1 MTLVTENNVKYI
13 EAHMC
18 RVIET
23 NQRINVAIV
32 NRAPAVVVDL
42 LFFIL
47 GKLEARRGT
56 GFTTAIRLDEF
67 QATKTTG
74 DCQAAWDM
82 LDWPHTVS
90 PPLTR
95 R

>member
-1 MTLVTENNVKYI
+1 MALVTENNVKYI

-23 NQRINVAIV
+23 NQRINDAIV

-47 GKLEARRGT
+47 GN
-56 GFTTAIRLDEF
+56 
-67 QATKTTG
+67 
-74 DCQAAWDM
+74 
-82 LDWPHTVS
+82 
-90 PPLTR
+90 
-95 R
+95 